1 MNPIEL
7 VHFAAGKALSS
18 SAVFL
23 FLTVLLLAASR
34 RISNSIILFALQSAI
49 ITAQV
54 MATAYT
60 EKSAEAWIVA
70 LMLFTLKVVALPSA
84 LIWLV
89 KLLKAQRAMRTSV
102 SSAKGVF
109 IAVLMIFLSYVAVQP
124 YARESRVAEDTLVA
138 AVALILTGA
147 FLMVS
152 HRMALMQIIGLL
164 VLENGIF
171 LAALT
176 TTFGMPL
183 VIEIGVFFDF
193 LMGILIMGIFAF
205 RIRDTFEHLD
215 VTRLRRLRG

>member
-1 MNPIEL
+1 MEL
-7 VHFAAGKALSS
+7 ADMAAGKVVST

-23 FLTVLLLAASR
+23 MMTIVLLAVAR
-34 RISNSIILFALQSAI
+34 RISTSIWVFGLQSAI

-54 MATAYT
+54 AGTAYL
-60 EKSAEAWIVA
+60 ERSIEAGIVA
-70 LMLFTLKVVALPSA
+70 GLIFAVKVLGIPYAFFWLMGKLKSRRDVQAATTP
-84 LIWLV
+84 
-89 KLLKAQRAMRTSV
+89 AQS
-102 SSAKGVF
+102 VF
-109 IAVLMIFLSYVAVQP
+109 IVVIMIFVSYAAVRS
-124 YARESRVAEDTLVA
+124 YAFGIRVPEDALAA

-152 HRMALMQIIGLL
+152 RKKALMQMLGLL

-183 VIEIGVFFDF
+183 IIE
-193 LMGILIMGIFAF
+193 MGILFDVLIGLLLMGIFAF

-215 VTRLRRLRG
+215 VSRLRRLRG